1 MYLCCA
7 HAKFHH
13 NSWVNEARNTHR
25 MASELEWEIHSYN
38 FLLLTSVFPLPRGDT
53 TRHTCPQPA
62 QAEQADWI
70 LTKCEALP
78 FSLFNFHFRFL
89 PTSANTLKCLLKYG
103 AGLPHIIA
111 PPSSPACLPLPC
123 PAFCVYS
130 YLSFIRSFTFH
141 SFFLRL
147 RAEAFTS
154 ALPLPQSA

>member
-13 NSWVNEARNTHR
+13 NSWVNIARNTHR

-38 FLLLTSVFPLPRGDT
+38 FLLPTSVFLLPRGDT
-53 TRHTCPQPA
+53 TRHTCPQSA
-62 QAEQADWI
+62 RAEQADWI
-70 LTKCEALP
+70 LAKCEALP

-103 AGLPHIIA
+103 AGLPHMPA
-111 PPSSPACLPLPC
+111 SSPCPSPSLPS
-123 PAFCVYS
+123 AFCVYS